1 MIHTLTLNPSFDKT
15 AECKEISIGGLNRI
29 EIISKDTGGKGINVS
44 KTVRALNGT
53 SIAYALL
60 GGAIG
65 DAFKHSFEEMNIPLK
80 FSEIEETT
88 RTNLKVI
95 DGKGKLTEFNE
106 IGPAVSKKNVKE
118 ILSVLKQN
126 VKPLDVVVIS
136 GSLPQGIDQ
145 DIYKKIVLDMKKLGA
160 LVILDVSGEPL
171 KLAISSKPT
180 IIKPNRYELA
190 TLYDVDTLSIDECVE
205 KAKDLVKQGI
215 VLAVV
220 SLGKEGA
227 LYVTKEESYHVLPI
241 HVEKNSTVGAGDALV
256 AGLAYAY
263 DQKYTLD
270 EMIKISTAAATGAIT
285 TKGTNPADANL
296 VKRYIK
302 AVIIKKK

>member
-15 AECKEISIGGLNRI
+15 AECKEISVGGLNRI

-44 KTVRALNGT
+44 KTVKALDGVST
-53 SIAYALL
+53 AYALL
-60 GGAIG
+60 GGAVG
-65 DAFKHSFEEMNIPLK
+65 EAFKYSFDKMGIPLY

-95 DGKGKLTEFNE
+95 DQKGNLTEFNE
-106 IGPAVSKKNVKE
+106 TGPIATKKNIKE
-118 ILSVLKQN
+118 ILSILKQN
-126 VKPLDVVVIS
+126 VKPLDVVVLS
-136 GSLPQGIDQ
+136 GSLPKGIDQ
-145 DIYKKIVLDMKKLGA
+145 DTYKKIVIDMKKLGA

-171 KLAISSKPT
+171 KQAISSKPT
-180 IIKPNRYELA
+180 IIKPNRHELA
-190 TLYDVDTLSIDECVE
+190 TLYDVDTLSIDECIE

-215 VLAVV
+215 ILVVV

-227 LYVTKEESYHVLPI
+227 LYVTKDDAYQVLPI
-241 HVEKNSTVGAGDALV
+241 HVEKSSPVGAGDALV

-263 DQKYTLD
+263 DQKYTFD

-285 TKGTNPADANL
+285 TKGTNPADAKT
-296 VKRYIK
+296 VKKFTR
-302 AVIIKKK
+302 AVVMKKK